1 MIAGRVTDPTGAI
14 VRAVAITATADTGV
28 TIQTRTNADG
38 HYVLAPLVIG
48 QYRIS
53 IEVPGFRR
61 VVSDAIQV
69 HANTRA
75 RLDVRATLGRC

>member
-14 VRAVAITATADTGV
+14 LPAVTVTATADTGV

-48 QYRIS
+48 LYR
-53 IEVPGFRR
+53 F
-61 VVSDAIQV
+61 
-69 HANTRA
+69 
-75 RLDVRATLGRC
+75 